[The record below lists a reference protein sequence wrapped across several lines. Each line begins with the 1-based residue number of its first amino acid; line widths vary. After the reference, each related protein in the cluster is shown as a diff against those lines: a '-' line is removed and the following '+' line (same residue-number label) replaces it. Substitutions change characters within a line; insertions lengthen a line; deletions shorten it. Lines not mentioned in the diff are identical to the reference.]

1 MPTYDYRCEAN
12 DRVVE
17 VMHRMNDQM
26 NTWGEL
32 CTKAGIDPGE
42 TPEDTPV
49 MRMATGGNVIS
60 GSALGSGV
68 DPAPACSTGSCC
80 PGGMCGLD

>member
-12 DRVVE
+12 GRVVE
-17 VMHRMNDQM
+17 VIHRMNDQM

-32 CTKAGIDPGE
+32 CAKAGIDGG
-42 TPEDTPV
+42 DTPADAPV
-49 MRMATGGNVIS
+49 TRMATGGNIIS
-60 GSALGSGV
+60 HSSAGAAEA
-68 DPAPACSTGSCC
+68 APCATGACC